1 MPLIPRTQEEQADIF
16 MSLRPASSTKQVQ
29 EKSRLNCESNHK
41 AGKDVIE
48 LGGETIVYF
57 EQAVELDSFD
67 HMILE

>member
-48 LGGETIVYF
+48 LGRRP
-57 EQAVELDSFD
+57 
-67 HMILE
+67 